1 MEPADITLQGL
12 IHDLNNV
19 FQTIHESAEVLAQ
32 DTQWKKISATLERS
46 VERGKRIA
54 DSIEESTRSPEEL
67 STVVRSAVESAQDY
81 LECIH
86 ARELAF
92 LLDIEPGFRLTG
104 NSAAWERV
112 LVNLILNAAQA
123 GATRV
128 EILARQ
134 GEIRIEDDGPGISAD
149 VLPFIFE
156 PHVSTKPERSGL
168 GLSIVRSIVA
178 KNGGTVSAHNRD
190 RGAAFTIQVA

>member
-1 MEPADITLQGL
+1 MEPGDITLQGL

-32 DTQWKKISATLERS
+32 DTKWKKISATLERS

-86 ARELAF
+86 ARELSF

>member
-32 DTQWKKISATLERS
+32 DTKWKKISATLERS

-86 ARELAF
+86 ARELSF

-123 GATRV
+123 GATR
-128 EILARQ
+128 
-134 GEIRIEDDGPGISAD
+134 
-149 VLPFIFE
+149 
-156 PHVSTKPERSGL
+156 
-168 GLSIVRSIVA
+168 
-178 KNGGTVSAHNRD
+178 
-190 RGAAFTIQVA
+190 